1 MTFQADQ
8 LPVLALLV
16 LVLVLTQLAG
26 GYLALAGSAWIKKYQ
41 HYFLALS
48 AGFLITLV
56 IGNLIPEAL
65 EMSHNAPLYVIIG
78 FGLLHFMEHTVS
90 KHMHFGEEH
99 HHIHTRGKQLVWGTL
114 IGLYIHSMFDGLTLS
129 VFYLHDPAIG
139 LLTFFGV
146 LLHKFP
152 EGFTIA
158 SVAIAG
164 ETPLKSARKM
174 VLVLSSASLVGFL
187 LTLFITEINPEL
199 SAIMMGLAGGV
210 ALYIGA
216 TDLVPEVNHASN
228 RKVSLT
234 LFGGMI
240 LFWFIGTFLHVH

>member
-1 MTFQADQ
+1 MESGAR
-8 LPVLALLV
+8 
-16 LVLVLTQLAG
+16 
-26 GYLALAGSAWIKKYQ
+26 
-41 HYFLALS
+41 LS
-48 AGFLITLV
+48 
-56 IGNLIPEAL
+56 
-65 EMSHNAPLYVIIG
+65 
-78 FGLLHFMEHTVS
+78 
-90 KHMHFGEEH
+90 
-99 HHIHTRGKQLVWGTL
+99 
-114 IGLYIHSMFDGLTLS
+114 
-129 VFYLHDPAIG
+129 G

-164 ETPLKSARKM
+164 DTPIRSAKKM
-174 VLVLSSASLVGFL
+174 VLVLSSASLVGL
-187 LTLFITEINPEL
+187 LITLFITEINPEL
-199 SAIMMGLAGGV
+199 SAMMMGLAGGV